1 MGHSGLCGG
10 AERHHL
16 QPHCISLSMQFVAY
30 RRYMKRKISGEMQSR
45 VEETVSK
52 YVEFY
57 SERSGKK

>member
-1 MGHSGLCGG
+1 MGHAGVRGG
-10 AERHHL
+10 AKHHHL
-16 QPHCISLSMQFVAY
+16 QPHRTLLSIQFVAY

-57 SERSGKK
+57 S

>member
-1 MGHSGLCGG
+1 MGNAGVRGG
-10 AERHHL
+10 AKCDNL
-16 QPHCISLSMQFVAY
+16 QPDRKCVSRQFVAY

-57 SERSGKK
+57 SERSGRK